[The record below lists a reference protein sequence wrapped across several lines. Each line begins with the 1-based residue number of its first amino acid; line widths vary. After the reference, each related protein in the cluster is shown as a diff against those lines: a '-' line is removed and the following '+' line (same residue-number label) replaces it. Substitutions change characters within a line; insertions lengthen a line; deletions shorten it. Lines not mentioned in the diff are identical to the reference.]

1 MLKTEK
7 ILLAGMALFL
17 VSCSDIS
24 QICRHNGYL
33 SQFLRFRAQRE
44 AAMPVSTVDVESLRS
59 DAAAGQTSGKHETAT
74 DFRNEENAEIVV
86 ASASKTATPF
96 QDTTVRT
103 ISWKQLSD
111 VIFDKKFDEKLQ
123 MPMLYPSFSRNI
135 KALHGK
141 MITISGYV
149 IPLDVKGG
157 MYVLSA
163 NPNNSC
169 FFCGGA
175 GPESIMA
182 LKFKTGKPTF
192 QTDDFVKCKG
202 RLRLNEKNIYEL
214 YYNLDEVVLV
224 GK

>member
-1 MLKTEK
+1 MLKREK

-24 QICRHNGYL
+24 QMCRHNGYL

-59 DAAAGQTSGKHETAT
+59 DAAAGQASGKHEAVT
-74 DFRNEENAEIVV
+74 FFSNEENAEIVV
-86 ASASKTATPF
+86 ASGIALPF